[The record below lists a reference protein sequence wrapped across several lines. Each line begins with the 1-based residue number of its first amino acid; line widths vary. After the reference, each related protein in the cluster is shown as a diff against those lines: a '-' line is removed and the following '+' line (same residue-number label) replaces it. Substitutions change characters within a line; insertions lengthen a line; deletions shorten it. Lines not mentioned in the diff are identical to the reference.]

1 MILSNKNFFS
11 SVKKKKRILN
21 NLLSGFSS
29 EGIQI
34 ITQIFFAPLMI
45 LFWGLENFGIWVF
58 LLSIPNIFIIFN
70 ISTFDASIQEMTM
83 FKANGNIKK
92 ANEIFQNSIVL
103 VFLNMIIFTILI
115 IVFYLFFSFDLS
127 ILQNINSQE
136 IPIIF
141 ILLILSIY
149 INLAEGILLTG
160 INSEGKL
167 YIGFNISGVIEFLSK
182 IFIALSGFIFV
193 SLLYPVII
201 FFLFTVIKFLLNF
214 YFFKL
219 HTKKL
224 VISLKLVSKKILKKI
239 LKLSIGHN
247 ADIVTNIAR
256 HSVVIIILGIF
267 YGPLMVGFVA
277 TIKTMFYFMPI
288 RFFGKFNHILL
299 YEYAN
304 LFAKKKFNQIII
316 NLKSVIKIIFSLLFL
331 FIISSIII
339 GPFVYKLWL
348 NNKYEIDLLFL
359 VIIVFDV
366 FFFILRDTIVSALK
380 AVNKYA
386 LLGLSELI
394 IIITSV
400 FLFYLSLYFDYSYQF
415 SFSILLFGS
424 IISLFFSSIILYFFL
439 MKIYKKK

>member
-1 MILSNKNFFS
+1 MSAKEVTI
-11 SVKKKKRILN
+11 KKKGKPE
-21 NLLSGFSS
+21 NL
-29 EGIQI
+29 
-34 ITQIFFAPLMI
+34 
-45 LFWGLENFGIWVF
+45 
-58 LLSIPNIFIIFN
+58 
-70 ISTFDASIQEMTM
+70 
-83 FKANGNIKK
+83 IK
-92 ANEIFQNSIVL
+92 
-103 VFLNMIIFTILI
+103 
-115 IVFYLFFSFDLS
+115 
-127 ILQNINSQE
+127 
-136 IPIIF
+136 
-141 ILLILSIY
+141 
-149 INLAEGILLTG
+149 
-160 INSEGKL
+160 
-167 YIGFNISGVIEFLSK
+167 
-182 IFIALSGFIFV
+182 
-193 SLLYPVII
+193 
-201 FFLFTVIKFLLNF
+201 
-214 YFFKL
+214 
-219 HTKKL
+219 
-224 VISLKLVSKKILKKI
+224 VSKTMKRP
-239 LKLSIGHN
+239 
-247 ADIVTNIAR
+247 DITA
-256 HSVVIIILGIF
+256 
-267 YGPLMVGFVA
+267 
-277 TIKTMFYFMPI
+277 
-288 RFFGKFNHILL
+288 LL